1 MRIKEIVGPISQK
14 SKPRFFSSDKRK
26 KPKFLGAIMRY
37 KNLNKVIVPH
47 VIPMVEESMH
57 SNGKTR
63 GGHTRK
69 EKLQRGG

>member
-1 MRIKEIVGPISQK
+1 
-14 SKPRFFSSDKRK
+14 
-26 KPKFLGAIMRY
+26 MRY

-47 VIPMVEESMH
+47 VIPMAEESMH
-57 SNGKTR
+57 LNGKTR

>member
-1 MRIKEIVGPISQK
+1 
-14 SKPRFFSSDKRK
+14 
-26 KPKFLGAIMRY
+26 MRY

-69 EKLQRGG
+69 EKLQRRG